1 MLSPRTESDAWATLL
16 SQGLSG
22 HHPLF
27 EPELVR
33 FTMRRADGPPLSPD
47 AAVRLRTL
55 VDAMEAS
62 GDTIEQREWVAGS
75 PLEVQETLVRAYF
88 DTLFAY
94 LDMQPILAN

>member
-1 MLSPRTESDAWATLL
+1 MLSTRQSHQRWASLI

-33 FTMRRADGPPLSPD
+33 FTMRRADGPSLSPD
-47 AAVRLRTL
+47 AAVRLRT
-55 VDAMEAS
+55 VVRGMETS
-62 GDTIEQREWVAGS
+62 GDARERREWVAGA

-88 DTLFAY
+88 DALFAY

>member
-1 MLSPRTESDAWATLL
+1 MSSLQSGNQPWATLI
-16 SQGLSG
+16 SQGLNG

-33 FTMRRADGPPLSPD
+33 FTMRRSDGPALSPK
-47 AAVRLRTL
+47 AAARLRT
-55 VDAMEAS
+55 VVEAMADS
-62 GDTIEQREWVAGS
+62 GDANERRQWVAGA

-88 DTLFAY
+88 DTLFEY